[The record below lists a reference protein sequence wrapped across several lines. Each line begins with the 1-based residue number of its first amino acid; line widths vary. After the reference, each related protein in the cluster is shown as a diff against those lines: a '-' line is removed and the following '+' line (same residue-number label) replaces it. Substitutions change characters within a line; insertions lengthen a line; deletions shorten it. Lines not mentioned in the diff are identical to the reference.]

1 MAVNP
6 MMEQARVNGMN
17 SAIKGLNQAA
27 QDVAELN
34 VDRVGGEATHACAPK
49 VAEQADALLDLQLYE
64 RQVQAKKLSEM
75 KSEKIRESSSVDAGT
90 RAGRHPEDLRGRV
103 ATRVRRRTG
112 DGRRRP
118 GRHTGQSG
126 LTQPATGAR
135 SAVSIVERRR
145 E

>member
-34 VDRVGGEATHACAPK
+34 VDRIGDEAAPASAPE

-64 RQVQAKKLSEM
+64 RQVQASAK
-75 KSEKIRESSSVDAGT
+75 
-90 RAGRHPEDLRGRV
+90 V
-103 ATRVRRRTG
+103 ATTA
-112 DGRRRP
+112 D
-118 GRHTGQSG
+118 
-126 LTQPATGAR
+126 
-135 SAVSIVERRR
+135 AVLGFLLDVHA
-145 E
+145 